1 MARNIL
7 CLFALLAWGMAGAES
22 VAARISTAG
31 GAGNGNIVIEVRNV
45 KGIAQKIDRINAEYN
60 PVVKNYNE
68 YTNNRTKKSSINLSL
83 QIPKEKALG
92 LIGSFAELGDVQSK
106 SYSEHQSYYDL
117 ENIQKKIEIFKRYL
131 EKIISSE
138 KPEAEMVKLLTQQIE
153 SMENQLRSAAQ
164 QDSTQAV
171 IQVSI
176 KERGYDNNSSGQ
188 ANLKD
193 KYLLIFPSALLA
205 LMVYFLG
212 LLTGWIRYRKK
223 AMTDPNA

>member
-1 MARNIL
+1 MVRNIL

-22 VAARISTAG
+22 VAARISTTG

-45 KGIAQKIDRINAEYN
+45 KGIAQKIEQINAEYN

-138 KPEAEMVKLLTQQIE
+138 KPEVEMVKLLTQQIE

-223 AMTDPNA
+223 AMTDPNV

>member
-7 CLFALLAWGMAGAES
+7 CLFALLMWGMAGAES
-22 VAARISTAG
+22 VAARMSPAG

-45 KGIAQKIDRINAEYN
+45 KGISQKIDRINAEYS

-68 YTNNRTKKSSINLSL
+68 YTNNQTKKSSINISL

-92 LIGSFAELGDVQSK
+92 LIGSYAELGEVQSK
-106 SYSEHQSYYDL
+106 SYSEYQNYYDL
-117 ENIQKKIEIFKRYL
+117 ENIQKKTEIFRRYL

-153 SMENQLRSAAQ
+153 SLENQLRSATQ
-164 QDSTQAV
+164 QDSTQAL

-176 KERGYDNNSSGQ
+176 KEKGYDNYSSGRDGP
-188 ANLKD
+188 KD
-193 KYLLIFPSALLA
+193 KYLLILLSTFLALL
-205 LMVYFLG
+205 LFFLG
-212 LLTGWIRYRKK
+212 LLIGWIRYRKK
-223 AMTDPNA
+223 AIADPNG

>member
-1 MARNIL
+1 MVRNIL

-22 VAARISTAG
+22 VAARISPAG

-45 KGIAQKIDRINAEYN
+45 KGIAQKIDRINAEYS

-92 LIGSFAELGDVQSK
+92 LIGSYAELGDVQSK
-106 SYSEHQSYYDL
+106 SYSEHQNYYDL
-117 ENIQKKIEIFKRYL
+117 ENIQKKAEIFRRYL

-138 KPEAEMVKLLTQQIE
+138 KPEAEMVKLLSQQIE
-153 SMENQLRSAAQ
+153 SLENQLRSATQ
-164 QDSTQAV
+164 QDSTQAM

-193 KYLLIFPSALLA
+193 KYLLILLSAFLALL
-205 LMVYFLG
+205 LFFLG
-212 LLTGWIRYRKK
+212 LLTGWIRCRKK
-223 AMTDPNA
+223 AMTDPNG